1 MKKHS
6 RSVLP
11 AIAALSIRPQEVVS
25 PVAAAYRHV
34 RAEGMD
40 LLGDQGAGASAL
52 RRSITAAISRETTD
66 QVFVRREGDGVA
78 LTRAGAAMAV
88 YQIGRPPA
96 PLGSFEMPRGGI
108 LVDQLHQ
115 VAATC
120 DAVRVVTVA
129 DLGLTVLDGIVG
141 ADRPPR
147 TPEDLRRV
155 EQATI
160 DAVVRL
166 RLGRGVAIRRVGR
179 NHVAV
184 GGVADPLAESSAK
197 ILTATAASP
206 TGLTR
211 REMRGILSSAGTPA
225 GRLPDRIL
233 RALRETP
240 GGPWVER
247 STTHALLWTL
257 TDVGR
262 DVIAFTREEIAPQAE
277 EARNVTA
284 RWFDAHMAAL
294 YPILEKKIRA
304 RCQVSHYIGT
314 TMDHVQEYLRRAIH
328 RDAFRSR
335 LEAGQSIPLSQVAVF
350 ALRSAQN
357 DIRNSGSEPVC
368 RELYGA
374 RTEREVKHGDGPERD
389 RSTWRKSAR
398 MRSVRAEEGSVV
410 DMADAVDG
418 VSSAPSLDETVAFQQ
433 VWSRLEVHIRKTFQA
448 GEIDLI
454 LAFLRARMQGASIA
468 ETASV
473 LHIEPGR
480 AQVIHRRIRSELGDV
495 VRSLTA

>member
-1 MKKHS
+1 MKKRS

-40 LLGDQGAGASAL
+40 LLGDQGAAVL
-52 RRSITAAISRETTD
+52 RRSVTAAIARETTD
-66 QVFVRREGDGVA
+66 EVFVRREGDGVA

-88 YQIGRPPA
+88 YQIGRAPV
-96 PLGSFEMPRGGI
+96 PLGSFEMPRDGL
-108 LVDQLHQ
+108 LVDRLHQ
-115 VAATC
+115 VATSC
-120 DAVRVVTVA
+120 EAVRVVAVA

-147 TPEDLRRV
+147 TPDDLRRV
-155 EQATI
+155 EQATL

-166 RLGRGVAIRRVGR
+166 RLGRGVALRRVGR
-179 NHVAV
+179 SHVAV
-184 GGVADPLAESSAK
+184 GGVADPLAESTAR
-197 ILTATAASP
+197 ILAATAASP
-206 TGLTR
+206 VGLTR
-211 REMRGILSSAGTPA
+211 REMMGVLSSAGVQA
-225 GRLPDRIL
+225 GRLPDRVL
-233 RALRETP
+233 RALREAP

-247 STTHALLWTL
+247 STSRALLWTL
-257 TDVGR
+257 TDAGR
-262 DVIAFTREEIAPQAE
+262 GAIAFTREEVAPQVE
-277 EARNVTA
+277 ESRNVTA
-284 RWFDAHMAAL
+284 RWFADHMAQL
-294 YPILEKKIRA
+294 YPILEKKIRQ

-374 RTEREVKHGDGPERD
+374 RTEKEVKHGEGPERD
-389 RSTWRKSAR
+389 HSTWRKSAR
-398 MRSVRAEEGSVV
+398 VRGVRADEGSVV
-410 DMADAVDG
+410 DMAATIDG
-418 VSSAPSLDETVAFQQ
+418 PSSAPSLDETLAFQQ
-433 VWSRLEVHIRKTFQA
+433 VWSRLEVHIRKTFA
-448 GEIDLI
+448 PGEIDLI

-468 ETASV
+468 ETASA
-473 LHIEPGR
+473 LQIEPGR
-480 AQVIHRRIRSELGDV
+480 AQVIHRRIRNELGDV